1 MCPGTAGAS
10 LSDVADHQVVT
21 ASPKVSLNLV
31 DHQWSGITALEGC
44 LGREE
49 GGRALESC
57 KRRVGKGEPAEAEQE

>member
-21 ASPKVSLNLV
+21 ASPEVSLNLV

-49 GGRALESC
+49 GGRAL
-57 KRRVGKGEPAEAEQE
+57 